1 MKSIL
6 VLAVLIFPL
15 ALHAQTTLS
24 GELADEFST
33 RVAERF
39 QPGTDAATVF
49 VADQLSRSGSGGL
62 EIDKTMMELKKDPA
76 ALDAA
81 LKYLYQYSN
90 CNRQELIGNLR
101 TMGFSNNSVYA
112 LATYTV
118 NKYKGEAKALQEE
131 KAELERTG
139 QIAKVR
145 PPVRM
150 ATDAT
155 NAAPA
160 TGAAPAAA
168 GNTGAAPAA
177 GATAAAAATPA
188 EDPFNWDVRNIFP
201 LSKPEQLIAMYG
213 KEHVA
218 IRAMEDLEGN
228 ELGQGYYIF
237 PDSPNEMEVFFAG
250 DSGKIITFTQER
262 SKWKSPFGIKVG
274 DPLEK
279 VVKVNGRDFRI
290 NGFEWVNSG
299 AVDSWEGGALE
310 GKGVSIIFK
319 AINTGDPK
327 LYNPVTGDKKIKTDM
342 SVLKKLGVVVEKVSF
357 NTMPQQ

>member
-24 GELADEFST
+24 EELADEFST

-101 TMGFSNNSVYA
+101 AMGFSNNSVYA

-118 NKYKGEAKALQEE
+118 NRYKGEAKALQEE

-145 PPVRM
+145 PPVRTASTAETA
-150 ATDAT
+150 ATAT
-155 NAAPA
+155 
-160 TGAAPAAA
+160 
-168 GNTGAAPAA
+168 
-177 GATAAAAATPA
+177 GATAAAPASSTAAPAGAATA

-201 LSKPEQLIAMYG
+201 LTRPEQLVDMYG

-218 IRAMEDLEGN
+218 VRPMEDLEGN

-319 AINTGDPK
+319 AIHTGDPK

-357 NTMPQQ
+357 NTTPQQ